1 MVLGLL
7 SRAWRD
13 GSRAWP
19 ATLLVGFSTLAL
31 TPLMLFAAVWFIFYI
46 PFSTFANGTAIVA
59 PTLIPAFMTWTILL
73 THVVPFSFMGTPW
86 SISLG
91 LLTTLASLVLVPFQ
105 FFFLWPGLT
114 DGRAGVPY
122 HTPLINISIDDPF
135 WPYMIFCIGEIPAML
150 GLLGALIAFSALAIF
165 YIVIA
170 VSHKIPGPWWILS
183 GLKKA
188 TRLLPH

>member
-73 THVVPFSFMGTPW
+73 TH
-86 SISLG
+86 
-91 LLTTLASLVLVPFQ
+91 
-105 FFFLWPGLT
+105 
-114 DGRAGVPY
+114 GRAGVPY

>member
-59 PTLIPAFMTWTILL
+59 PTLIPAFMTWTIL
-73 THVVPFSFMGTPW
+73 
-86 SISLG
+86 LG